1 MDGEGKFIDAVCGFP
16 GSAHDARVLRNSELY
31 YNAERGNILQAPVVT
46 IGGRDIRENDYQYIH
61 FDLRNR
67 TYNIYLKQFHRGLVQ
82 KFGYMN
88 HILKQFSVSVL
99 L

>member
-1 MDGEGKFIDAVCGFP
+1 MIEMK
-16 GSAHDARVLRNSELY
+16 S
-31 YNAERGNILQAPVVT
+31 
-46 IGGRDIRENDYQYIH
+46 

-99 L
+99 TLFLMFLLPCSG